1 MTPAFTGRRRAE
13 QFQQL
18 LERPAV
24 PSDAP
29 DELAHLLSLTS
40 ALREA
45 PAVAP
50 RPEFAADLR
59 ERLMTAASAAM
70 AAGAVADR
78 LTVGRTTPTAR
89 TRRERRL
96 GAAIGVFA
104 LIGATGATAVAS
116 EGALPGD
123 TLYPIKRLVEDV
135 RAGVSMDDGARA
147 GRLLAQA
154 DTRLL
159 EVNELTARGADEEA
173 EAIAD
178 ALQDFSV
185 EASEASDLLLDDYR
199 ADGDPA
205 AIERLREFA
214 ADGVVRLGDL
224 QGVLPD
230 RIHEALASAVQTL
243 INIDSAAAQV
253 CPGCT
258 EAGISELPGNL
269 LNLVAG
275 SLTGV
280 GLTGGGEAAVPVS
293 TPSPALSGPVPA
305 TGKPSPTP
313 GSTTGGPAPLPAGGT
328 VTGAPK
334 PTKPAPS
341 PTSAGGVVGGVGGA
355 VGDVGDSVGGTVGG
369 VVGGVGETVEGV
381 NGTVDG
387 VTGGLLGGLTGQ

>member
-18 LERPAV
+18 LERRAV

-59 ERLMTAASAAM
+59 ERLMTAAPTAM

-280 GLTGGGEAAVPVS
+280 GLTDGGEAAVPVS

-313 GSTTGGPAPLPAGGT
+313 GSTTGGTVPLPAGGA

-355 VGDVGDSVGGTVGG
+355 VGDVGESVGGTVGG

-381 NGTVDG
+381 GGTVDG